1 MRPDCS
7 TQDQWNRRC
16 ATGRDCLV
24 YRVALPT
31 GNGNL
36 DIEASVDAKNLQLV
50 EILAW
55 KSETKR
61 TGPPLAEM
69 QLVAMNVQ
77 VADEKFAVTKSLT
90 EDGRIG
96 RISEA
101 QGIVVLRPML
111 AKRWTPICR
120 ETLLQSRRLDSHRTA
135 RCECR

>member
-1 MRPDCS
+1 MGVSDASRLLDARPVE
-7 TQDQWNRRC
+7 Q
-16 ATGRDCLV
+16 ATRDGRDCLV

-31 GNGNL
+31 GKGNL
-36 DIEASVDAKNLQLV
+36 EIEASADAKSLQLV

-55 KSETKR
+55 KSGTKR

-69 QLVAMNVQ
+69 RLVSMNVQ
-77 VADEKFAVTKSLT
+77 IADEKFAVTKSLT

-96 RISEA
+96 KISEA

-120 ETLLQSRRLDSHRTA
+120 ETLLRPGD
-135 RCECR
+135 